1 MKIKNLIL
9 ILTLIIGINHISYGL
24 GGIVDLRAGIF
35 EPKMNVEGTII
46 TDEGKKYDIQDTFDL
61 EAFKRQNWFIDIGL
75 PLLPNIRLEHQPIY
89 HEGENQV
96 EVPVDIGWFD
106 IKIKAYDKVKTKVDL
121 QKNYDLIA
129 YYDFKFPYLT
139 PKIGVAV
146 KYVKGDL
153 YAEAKK
159 LKQKDH
165 AKVKAFLPLIF
176 LGAEA
181 SVPLIPLVAKL
192 AGEFEIKGIS
202 YDNSYYLG
210 TKWLLK
216 IKLLLLQGVGSIYAG
231 TGYQTW
237 DLVLKNLPS
246 GKSNPQVDLH
256 WRGTFMEFGL
266 EF

>member
-1 MKIKNLIL
+1 LKIKKLVLIL
-9 ILTLIIGINHISYGL
+9 VSVIGINYLSYGL
-24 GGIVDLRAGIF
+24 GGIDLRAGIF
-35 EPKMNVEGTII
+35 SPKMNVDGTII
-46 TDEGKKYDIQDTFDL
+46 TDKGKKYDIQDTLDL
-61 EAFKRQNWFIDIGL
+61 DAFKKQNWFIDIGL

-96 EVPVDIGWFD
+96 EVPIDIGWFD

-129 YYDFKFPYLT
+129 YYDFKLPYLT
-139 PKIGVAV
+139 PKIGAAI
-146 KYVKGDL
+146 KYVEGDL

-165 AKVKAFLPLIF
+165 ARIKTFLPMVF

-181 SVPLIPLVAKL
+181 AVPVIPLIAEL

-216 IKLLLLQGVGSIYAG
+216 LRILLLQGIGAVYVG

-246 GKSNPQVDLH
+246 GKANPQVDLH